1 MRTDVSPEIAFFFIR
16 RILGVETLA
25 EPGEEPRVERRK
37 GERRNPRPVPPVWVR
52 DLYGRRQSDRRKAGA

>member
-1 MRTDVSPEIAFFFIR
+1 MNDTERIAIIR

-37 GERRNPRPVPPVWVR
+37 GERRISEDGVR
-52 DLYGRRQSDRRKAGA
+52 RCSECGEPKWHRAHGSDRRKAGA